1 MLKTLALAALLASA
15 SLTAV
20 PALAAGSP
28 VVGTWNTVA
37 DAQGQKFESTVT
49 VAEANGAY
57 TVDIKDKPM
66 TGPDGQAMPPMQST
80 ISDVK
85 VDGAKFSFKR
95 TLAFGDMPMEL
106 AYSGSVDG
114 NNLTAQVTSPMGAIP
129 VTGTRQ

>member
-1 MLKTLALAALLASA
+1 MLKKLAFAALVAGASVA
-15 SLTAV
+15 AV

-28 VVGTWNTVA
+28 VVGTWNTVV

-66 TGPDGQAMPPMQST
+66 AGPDGQAMPPMQST
-80 ISDVK
+80 VSDVK

-114 NNLTAQVTSPMGAIP
+114 NNLTAEVTSPMGAIP